1 MTEAPK
7 QSGSRFASLSSVL
20 IAAATLAVV
29 AGILLPPYLRST
41 AEKRRTDAFVA
52 RAQPTLDALIEAER
66 VYKEQNGK
74 FWRDQHETL
83 SAEATKQTLKVDLGA
98 PDCSFAV
105 YPPDLEAD
113 PTLRVAAK
121 GSGEA
126 AGKTLECVYD
136 SIARTKSCKLL

>member
-7 QSGSRFASLSSVL
+7 QPVSRFSLSSVL

-29 AGILLPPYLRST
+29 AGILLPPYLRGV
-41 AEKRRTDAFVA
+41 AEKRRSEAFAA
-52 RAQPTLDALIEAER
+52 RAQPTLDALVEKEGP
-66 VYKEQNGK
+66 YKEQNGK

-83 SAEATKQTLKVDLGA
+83 SAEATKQALGVDLGA
-98 PDCSFAV
+98 ANCRFAI

-121 GSGEA
+121 GSGEWE
-126 AGKTLECVYD
+126 GMTIECVYD
-136 SIARTKSCKLL
+136 SIAHTKSCKRL